1 MTSLIFAVIL
11 AFSPAEGEAQDAHL
25 IASKP
30 VVTTTEQVAEPKINE
45 PERAIRN
52 FHRLLKKGKLTLPG
66 IVIEDFCE
74 ETK

>member
-1 MTSLIFAVIL
+1 MTSLIFAVIM
-11 AFSPAEGEAQDAHL
+11 ATSPSGEAQDANL
-25 IASKP
+25 IAAKP